1 MHAAVKALPR
11 VDLTPLEPYLSPR
24 TTLISSTLFLRS
36 PPTAPI
42 PFVHV
47 PTSATSSALSSLVP
61 VLQTGV
67 PALLSSLPSSGKTHL
82 LHHLSTRL
90 YPSIEPTH
98 RILSIPLAD
107 TTIDVKSLIG
117 TYVSSPTKPGTFEW
131 MEGALA
137 KAVRAGRWVVLDD
150 IDRAG
155 MEMLVTVAQLA
166 RSLKEGRAGRRGR
179 LQVPGR
185 PDIEA
190 GDGFALFATRST
202 RPDAVAPPAFFGHH
216 HFVEVTL
223 EPPTEAD
230 ILAILSAQ
238 FRRVPSSVIQTLVQV
253 WQELRPLARV
263 PGPVKPREVGLRDL
277 EKWCARVQRNLPIQ
291 ATIDA
296 LESNGNPLGLFANP
310 VFQDEVLL
318 EAVDVFMTSFD
329 SKPTSL
335 ERKAGMIGVVAQAIG
350 MEDER
355 ALALIDKR
363 RPTLEISVPTRQL
376 LVGRTITPLA
386 AAERKSK
393 SRAATGE
400 KRPFAL
406 TKPSLILLERVAAST
421 ALAEPTLLVGETG
434 TGKTTA
440 VQYIANA
447 AGKPLTVLN
456 LSMQTESS
464 DLLGGFKPIDASASA
479 RLLHTKWQKL
489 FIDTFSMAK
498 PANGTYL
505 EIAAKALDGRNWAR
519 CAELWG
525 SSAKKALDKLIKKD
539 KE

>member
-1 MHAAVKALPR
+1 
-11 VDLTPLEPYLSPR
+11 
-24 TTLISSTLFLRS
+24 
-36 PPTAPI
+36 
-42 PFVHV
+42 
-47 PTSATSSALSSLVP
+47 
-61 VLQTGV
+61 
-67 PALLSSLPSSGKTHL
+67 
-82 LHHLSTRL
+82 
-90 YPSIEPTH
+90 
-98 RILSIPLAD
+98 
-107 TTIDVKSLIG
+107 
-117 TYVSSPTKPGTFEW
+117 

-166 RSLKEGRAGRRGR
+166 RSLKPGRTGRRGK

-202 RPDAVAPPAFFGHH
+202 RPDAHTPAFFGHH
-216 HFVEVTL
+216 HFTEVTL
-223 EPPTEAD
+223 NAPTEDD

-238 FRRVPSSVIQTLVQV
+238 FGRVPAGVIATLVRV
-253 WQELRPLARV
+253 WQALRPLARI
-263 PGPVKPREVGLRDL
+263 PGPVKPREIGLRDL

-296 LESNGNPLGLFANP
+296 LQGNPLGLFANP

-318 EAVDVFMTSFD
+318 EAVDVFMASFD

-335 ERKAGMIGVVAQAIG
+335 ERKAGMIAVVAEAIG
-350 MEDER
+350 MDDER
-355 ALALIDKR
+355 AMALIDKR
-363 RPTLEISVPTRQL
+363 RPTLEVSTRQL
-376 LVGRTITPLA
+376 LIGRTVTPLA
-386 AAERKSK
+386 PAERKKSK
-393 SRAATGE
+393 VTSE
-400 KRPFAL
+400 NRPYAL
-406 TKPSLILLERVAAST
+406 TKPSLVLLERVAAST

-479 RLLHTKWQKL
+479 RLLHAKWQKL

-505 EIAAKALDGRNWAR
+505 EIAAKALAGRKWAR
-519 CAELWG
+519 CAELWS
-525 SSAKKALDKLIKKD
+525 SSAKKALDKLVKKD
-539 KE
+539 DDAVEDGSSTPRKKRKTNMRAAKAAVAWQALMVEIADFDLHHVKGNSKLVFSFIEGPLVKAIQSGEWYVT